1 MVTVQ
6 NDSVVLFGC
15 RICQK
20 MCIFAKNYIML
31 EIWKSHELKVVG
43 FEGEKL
49 LFDAAEHGT
58 LEVENIDL
66 VKKYEIGET
75 ESIFLY
81 NGPSSVCLPHR
92 L

>member
-1 MVTVQ
+1 
-6 NDSVVLFGC
+6 
-15 RICQK
+15 
-20 MCIFAKNYIML
+20 ML

-43 FEGEKL
+43 TNDDKL

-66 VKKYEIGET
+66 VKTYEIGET

-81 NGPSSVCLPHR
+81 MGPDGKG
-92 L
+92 